1 MPENINMHAQ
11 EEWQPSINPWLVTI
25 AVMSATFIFVLDST
39 IANVALPHMAGSFSS
54 SNDEAM
60 WILTSYIIAS
70 GIILPSVNWFSHVF
84 GRKAFFI
91 ACITIFTG
99 ASLLCGLS
107 NSMEQMILS
116 RILQGLGGGAL
127 LPISQA
133 ILLESFPKEKRG
145 MAMSVFGMGVVIA
158 PIIGPVLGGFLTDAF
173 SWRWIFFI
181 NIPFGLFSVVC
192 SKFWIEDPPY
202 AQKQGLKKIDYIGF
216 GLLISWLVTL
226 QTVLDKGNNANW
238 FETDWVRLVSTI
250 SVISLI
256 GFVYSQIVNKD
267 AIIDLDIFKDKNFAF
282 GTIAL
287 VVVNGIMYAST
298 AILPLFLQNLLGYS
312 AFLSGYAIMPR
323 GIGAIAGVV
332 VSGVFSNIIDERFL
346 GALGLV
352 CIGVSSLMFGFL
364 SLQISM
370 INIIIPNLVFGF
382 GMSLS
387 FIPLTTLSMNTLSN
401 NQMTNAS
408 GVQSLAKNIGGA
420 VGTSIVTTMLTR
432 FAQVHQF
439 SMVKY
444 LHPLNP
450 AFQTKVVAVKMALA
464 QQMHLSAAE
473 TKANYL
479 AYAQLIQQSN
489 LWAFMD
495 AFRIFGIIALICIPI
510 VFLLDKAKKDP
521 NNENMAVMH

>member
-1 MPENINMHAQ
+1 MPQGTNANEK
-11 EEWQPSINPWLVTI
+11 EWQPTINPWLTTI

-39 IANVALPHMAGSFSS
+39 IANVALPHMAGTFSS

-70 GIILPSVNWFSHVF
+70 GIILPSVNWFSQVF
-84 GRKAFFI
+84 GRKSFFI
-91 ACITIFTG
+91 ACIFLFTI

-107 NSMEQMILS
+107 NSMDQMIFS
-116 RILQGLGGGAL
+116 RIIQGLGGGAL
-127 LPISQA
+127 MPISQA

-158 PIIGPVLGGFLTDAF
+158 PIIGPVLGGFLTDTL

-181 NIPFGLFSVVC
+181 NIPFGVFSMIC
-192 SKFWIEDPPY
+192 SKLWIEDPPY
-202 AQKQGLKKIDYIGF
+202 AQKQGLKKIDYVGF
-216 GLLISWLVTL
+216 GLLTIWLVTL

-238 FETDWVRLVSTI
+238 FEADWVCWLSTI
-250 SVISLI
+250 SLLSFI
-256 GFVYSQIVNKD
+256 GFVYSQLKNKES
-267 AIIDLDIFKDKNFAF
+267 IIDLSIFKDKNLSF
-282 GTIAL
+282 GTLAL

-332 VSGVFSNIIDERFL
+332 MAGTLSNVVDERLL

-370 INIIIPNLVFGF
+370 INIIIPNLIFGF

-387 FIPLTTLSMNTLSN
+387 FIPLTTLSMNTLKN
-401 NQMTNAS
+401 DQMTNAS
-408 GVQSLAKNIGGA
+408 GVQSLLKNIGGA
-420 VGTSIVTTMLTR
+420 VGTSIVTTMISR
-432 FAQVHQF
+432 FAQIHQF
-439 SMVKY
+439 SMIKH
-444 LHPLNP
+444 LSPLNP
-450 AFQTKVVAVKMALA
+450 VFQAKVEMAKMALA
-464 QQMHLSAAE
+464 QFMHISVADV
-473 TKANYL
+473 KANYL
-479 AYAQLIQQSN
+479 MYVELLKQSN

-495 AFRIFGIIALICIPI
+495 AFRIFGVLALICIPV
-510 VFLLDKAKKDP
+510 VFLLDKSEKKQDG
-521 NNENMAVMH
+521 EHMAVMH